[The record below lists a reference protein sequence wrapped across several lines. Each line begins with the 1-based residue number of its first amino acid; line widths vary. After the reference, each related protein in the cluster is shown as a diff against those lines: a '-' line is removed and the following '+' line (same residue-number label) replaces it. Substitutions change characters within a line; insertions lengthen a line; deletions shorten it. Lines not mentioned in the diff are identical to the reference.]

1 LPVCS
6 HCATPLPDG
15 SQFCSQ
21 CGTPVPGRK
30 SEDPTFTPQ
39 GREIYQRLKEATEG
53 KYEIVREL
61 GRGGMAVVF
70 LGYQK
75 SLDRE
80 VAIKVLLPLLGY
92 DPEIVERFT
101 REARTQGRL
110 DHPNIIQVY
119 EIYNEGGLTFFT
131 VPFISGDSMR
141 VFLRD
146 NPQPP
151 LEKVFRYLTQAADAL
166 AYAHRRGVVH
176 RDVKPDNILVDKERD
191 RVILTDFGIAKA
203 LSAEQTL
210 TTPGDLLGTPQYMS
224 PEQGEGRQDL
234 DGRADQYSL
243 GLIGYEMLAGH
254 RPFRAENLAELMY
267 MHRFEEPPGL
277 EGIRPDAPRH
287 LREAIHRAIS
297 KDRDE
302 RFPTMDAF
310 LTALEGPWEVEI
322 ADEDEEGRTEP
333 MPPPGSEATT
343 VRVPTPPGTPRPG
356 PVDDT
361 APETAEAEPE
371 LEPTLKTPEPW
382 EAAGEPTLKTPEPS
396 AVPVG
401 EPSADRREPEVPES
415 PSAAPPWETP
425 AESAAEAMAE
435 PEPPLARLMGEARP
449 PAVPRALMYGGAAA
463 VVVVIAAL
471 LIFGPLRPAGGP
483 EPAELP
489 PSQEPGAAVAEGA
502 ATSEQRTEPATA
514 EPRPGREDAPA
525 AAAGAGDESLA
536 TATPAPGGETGGAEP
551 GVEAA
556 PATEPSEL
564 PPVIGDTPPAVP
576 ADANPRAVR
585 AMEGAYRWR
594 NAARAAGVAAT
605 ALLELDRRFD
615 DANELMEA
623 GEYSEA
629 RSIYSALV
637 PDYMA
642 FAEAAV
648 PVQAAEQ
655 EQPQPTEEQ
664 RPEPTQEGQT
674 QPAVDEALRAAAD
687 DARTQASS
695 ARESAVRAGAEG
707 VLASE
712 LRRLDGRRGE
722 AERAF
727 NEGRFEEARDGF
739 QELSSDYAAL
749 ATRTADEWL
758 SRMRG
763 ANTEMLTIRDT
774 VLALGAEQ
782 RQPDRLANV
791 EATRAEAV
799 SLAREERYAEA
810 VPLFRQA
817 RDAYA
822 QLAADLEDALQAEAE
837 AEAAAAAA
845 AAQEPQLEATPPAAA
860 EPAALPA
867 EEVIRGLIETFRQAF
882 EREDLERMA
891 GEVYGASQVPGRDAG
906 FFRSAFFDRADDIHA
921 QVEIRSLEISE
932 DGSTAT
938 ADVELKTTFI
948 QARMR
953 TSGSQD
959 VTLRM
964 RFVLDAG
971 GWRLERA
978 ERR

>member
-1 LPVCS
+1 
-6 HCATPLPDG
+6 
-15 SQFCSQ
+15 
-21 CGTPVPGRK
+21 VPGRK
-30 SEDPTFTPQ
+30 PDEPTFTPQ
-39 GREIYQRLKEATEG
+39 GREIYERLREATEG
-53 KYEIVREL
+53 KYEIIREL

-101 REARTQGRL
+101 REARTQGKL

-267 MHRFEEPPGL
+267 MHRFEEPPSL
-277 EGIRPDAPRH
+277 EGVRPDAPSH
-287 LREAIHRAIS
+287 LRETIHRAIS

-322 ADEDEEGRTEP
+322 GEEDEEGRTEP

-361 APETAEAEPE
+361 APETAEPGPE
-371 LEPTLKTPEPW
+371 LEPTVKTPEPW
-382 EAAGEPTLKTPEPS
+382 EAAAEPTLKTPEPS
-396 AVPVG
+396 AAPVG
-401 EPSADRREPEVPES
+401 EPPADRAEPE
-415 PSAAPPWETP
+415 APVAPASTPPGQTP
-425 AESAAEAMAE
+425 AEAAAEATPEAE
-435 PEPPLARLMGEARP
+435 PSLARLMGEARP
-449 PAVPRALMYGGAAA
+449 RGVPRALMYGGGAA
-463 VVVVIAAL
+463 VVAVIAAL
-471 LIFGPLRPAGGP
+471 IIFGPLGPTGEP
-483 EPAELP
+483 EPAEPP
-489 PSQEPGAAVAEGA
+489 PSQEPGAAVAEGQA
-502 ATSEQRTEPATA
+502 ASEQGTAPTTA
-514 EPRPGREDAPA
+514 EQRPGREDAPA

-536 TATPAPGGETGGAEP
+536 AATPAAAGETGGAEP
-551 GVEAA
+551 VVQTTPAAQPSEPPPDIGDSPQVPDGTPAQVRNAAEAA
-556 PATEPSEL
+556 YRNRRGAVAAVGTEPLIPLDRRLAEADRL
-564 PPVIGDTPPAVP
+564 LLAGQHGDALASYSDLILEYGSMAAAAVP
-576 ADANPRAVR
+576 A
-585 AMEGAYRWR
+585 
-594 NAARAAGVAAT
+594 
-605 ALLELDRRFD
+605 
-615 DANELMEA
+615 
-623 GEYSEA
+623 
-629 RSIYSALV
+629 
-637 PDYMA
+637 
-642 FAEAAV
+642 
-648 PVQAAEQ
+648 QAAEA
-655 EQPQPTEEQ
+655 EQ
-664 RPEPTQEGQT
+664 PEPTREERP
-674 QPAVDEALRAAAD
+674 QPAVDEALRAAAE
-687 DARTQASS
+687 DARSQMNSQ
-695 ARESAVRAGAEG
+695 RQSAVRAGAEG
-707 VLASE
+707 VLAAE
-712 LRRLDGRRGE
+712 LRQLDASRRE
-722 AERAF
+722 AQQALD
-727 NEGRFEEARDGF
+727 EGRFEEARDRF
-739 QELSSDYAAL
+739 QQLSDGYAGL
-749 ATRTADEWL
+749 ATRSADEWQ
-758 SRMRG
+758 SRMRA
-763 ANTEMLTIRDT
+763 ANAEMLTIRDT

-782 RQPDRLANV
+782 RQPDRLATID
-791 EATRAEAV
+791 ATRGEAV
-799 SLAREERYAEA
+799 SLAQSGRYAEA
-810 VPLFRQA
+810 APLFQQA
-817 RDAYA
+817 GDAYA
-822 QLAADLEDALQAEAE
+822 QLAADLEAALQAE

-845 AAQEPQLEATPPAAA
+845 AAQEPQPQPEEAPPVVE
-860 EPAALPA
+860 EPAAVPA
-867 EEVIRGLIETFRQAF
+867 EEVITGLIETFRQAF
-882 EREDLERMA
+882 EQEDLERMA
-891 GEVYGASQVPGRDAG
+891 GEVYKAAQVPGTDAI
-906 FFRSAFFDRADDIHA
+906 FFRSAFFDRADNLRA
-921 QVEIRSLEISE
+921 QAEIRNLQIAQ

-938 ADVELKTTFI
+938 ADVKLNLTFT
-948 QARMR
+948 QSRMG
-953 TSGSQD
+953 TSGNQE

-978 ERR
+978 EQRR